1 MDKPNLF
8 DFATGELSQDA
19 FVCWLLAWAHPK
31 YRATDEALHRTGRS
45 LLERLLGLGG
55 IEPPGEVATLEVR
68 RQYKKI
74 DILVLVNSDIALLI
88 EDKTDSF
95 EHSGQLARYLD
106 AVRTDFPARKVA
118 AVFLKTGDQC
128 DYRAVKQA
136 GYSCFLRRDFLAV
149 LKTGEE
155 AGVRNDVFADFI
167 AYLRAIEEAVGSYRR
182 VPVREWGS
190 DQRRWAGFFTALQ
203 ERLGEG
209 KWNYV
214 ANPSGGFMCF
224 HYHWNGNKYLQLE
237 EDQLCFKIMVED
249 KGQQAVAWQAWH
261 EILMVA
267 ARGSELPV
275 TRPGRRG
282 TGTWMTVA
290 VLADEYRQADA
301 AGVLDMDRTVA
312 VLKKAEEL
320 LDAAVPKVNGP
331 SSTDTVNDG
340 G

>member
-19 FVCWLLAWAHPK
+19 FVCWLLTWANPK
-31 YRATDEALHRTGRS
+31 YRATDEALHRTGRA
-45 LLERLLGLGG
+45 LLERLLGLSG
-55 IEPPGEVATLEVR
+55 IVPPGEVAALEVR

-74 DILVLVNSDIALLI
+74 DILVLVNDDIALLI

-95 EHSGQLARYLD
+95 EHSGQLARYLE
-106 AVRTDFPARKVA
+106 AVRNEFPARKVA

-128 DYRAVKQA
+128 DYGSVKQA
-136 GYSCFLRRDFLAV
+136 GYSCFLRRDFLDV
-149 LKTGEE
+149 LRKGEE
-155 AGVRNDVFADFI
+155 AGVRNDVFVDFI
-167 AYLRAIEEAVGSYRR
+167 AYLRAIEEAVGSYRH

-190 DQRRWAGFFTALQ
+190 NQRRWAGFFTALQ

-209 KWNYV
+209 RWKYV

-224 HYHWNGNKYLQLE
+224 HYHWNGDKYLQLE

-249 KGQQAVAWQAWH
+249 KGQQVAAWQAWH
-261 EILMVA
+261 DVLMA
-267 ARGSELPV
+267 EARGSELQV

-290 VLADEYRQADA
+290 VLTGEYRQADA
-301 AGVLDMDRTVA
+301 AGLLDMDRTVA

-320 LDAAVPKVNGP
+320 LDAAVTKRTSPP
-331 SSTDTVNDG
+331 STNTVDG
-340 G
+340 GG